1 MSQEKRVVNEEKK
14 TLNPFAFASSKPVEP
29 GQPGG
34 HGGPRRRGPGGAG
47 MMPGE
52 KARDFKGSM
61 RRLIAYLGKYK
72 WLILIVLLVAAG
84 SSVFSIFGPKIL
96 GSATTEL
103 YAGVMRI
110 VRGDP
115 LGVDFAKIGS
125 ILLRVISLYGLS
137 SLFGFLQG
145 QVMVHISADII
156 YRMRNQL
163 SEKLHRLPL
172 SFYDGVTQGEV
183 LSRITNDVDTIGH
196 TLNQSLSQI
205 ITSVTSVIGVL
216 VMMLTINVT
225 LTLVGLTVVPL
236 TIIMIRIVVGRSQG
250 YFRKQQAYLGHI
262 NGHVEEMYGAH
273 VVLKTNN
280 GEEAS
285 VEHFETLNN
294 EFYNSAWRAQF
305 ISNIMM
311 PLMRLFSNLGYV
323 AVAMV
328 GGYLMVQGKL
338 NLGDIQAFIQYLG
351 SFTGPMMNIANI
363 SNVLQQTAAASE
375 RVFEFLDEKEET
387 PDPEKPV
394 DVEKVLGHVEFN
406 DICFG
411 YDPEKIVLD
420 GFSLDVKPGQQV
432 AIVGPTGAGKT
443 TLVKLLMRFYE
454 IGCGY
459 IKIDDVDIKDMTRET
474 LRSKFAMVLQDTWLF
489 NGSIM
494 ENIRYGRQDAT
505 DEEVMQAADMAYA
518 DHFTRT
524 LPGGYDF
531 ELNED
536 ASNVSA
542 GQKQLLTIARAVLT
556 DAPILILDEA
566 TSSVDTRTEV
576 LIQKAMTKLMKERT
590 SFVIAHRL
598 STIKNADRIL
608 VLRDGNIVEIGTH
621 DELLAKDGFYADLY
635 NSQFVAQA
643 G

>member
-1 MSQEKRVVNEEKK
+1 
-14 TLNPFAFASSKPVEP
+14 
-29 GQPGG
+29 
-34 HGGPRRRGPGGAG
+34 

-52 KARDFKGSM
+52 KARDFKTSM
-61 RRLIAYLGKYK
+61 GRLIAYMGKYK
-72 WLILIVLLVAAG
+72 WLIFVILLVAAA
-84 SSVFSIFGPKIL
+84 SSVFSIFGPRIL

-103 YAGVMRI
+103 FAGVRRI
-110 VRGDP
+110 VQGDP
-115 LGVDFAKIGS
+115 LGVDFEKIGE
-125 ILLRVISLYGLS
+125 ILARVIVLYGLAA
-137 SLFGFLQG
+137 LFGLVQG
-145 QVMVHISADII
+145 QVMSLISSDII
-156 YRMRNQL
+156 YRLRNQL

-183 LSRITNDVDTIGH
+183 LSRVTNDVDTIGT

-205 ITSVTSVIGVL
+205 ITSVTTVIGVL

-225 LTLVGLTVVPL
+225 LTLVGLTIVPMTL
-236 TIIMIRIVVGRSQG
+236 IMIRLVVSRSQG

-280 GEEAS
+280 GEESSIA
-285 VEHFETLNN
+285 HFETLNK
-294 EFYNSAWRAQF
+294 EFYTSAWRAQF

-328 GGYLMVQGKL
+328 GGYLMVQGRL
-338 NLGDIQAFIQYLG
+338 NLGDIQAFIQYLN
-351 SFTGPMMNIANI
+351 SFTGPMMIIANI

-375 RVFEFLDEKEET
+375 RVFAFLDEKEEI
-387 PDPEKPV
+387 PSPENPTV
-394 DVEKVLGHVEFN
+394 LEKVTGHVEFK

-411 YDPEKIVLD
+411 YDPEEPVLSN
-420 GFSLDVKPGQQV
+420 FSLDVKPGQQI

-454 IGCGY
+454 LGCGE
-459 IKIDDVDIKDMTRET
+459 ILVDGVNIQTMTRED

-505 DEEVMQAADMAYA
+505 DEEVMRAADMAYA

-524 LPGGYDF
+524 LPGGYSF
-531 ELNED
+531 EINED
-536 ASNVSA
+536 ATNVSA
-542 GQKQLLTIARAVLT
+542 GQKQLLTIARAVLK

-566 TSSVDTRTEV
+566 TSSVDTRTEL
-576 LIQKAMTKLMKERT
+576 LIQKAMTKLMCGRT

-621 DELLAKDGFYADLY
+621 DELLARQGFYAELY
-635 NSQFVAQA
+635 YSQFVKQA
-643 G
+643 E